1 MNLYDSLKL
10 VHVTCVVC
18 SILLFVYRYGQL
30 VGYRDRPLAKLLR
43 VLPHINDTVLLA
55 AAIGMLVV
63 LGLNPLTT
71 FWLLAKIL
79 ALLLYIVS
87 GALCLKSV
95 PGSRRQ
101 LVFFVLAL
109 MVFSYIVLVALSK
122 QYVPG

>member
-1 MNLYDSLKL
+1 MNLYNSLKL
-10 VHVTCVVC
+10 VHVACVVF
-18 SILLFVYRYGQL
+18 SILLFVYRYRQL
-30 VGYRDRPLAKLLR
+30 VRYPGQPLAKLLR
-43 VLPHINDTVLLA
+43 VLPHINDTMLLA
-55 AAIGMLVV
+55 AAVGMLAA

-79 ALLLYIVS
+79 ALLLYIAL

-109 MVFSYIVLVALSK
+109 TVFSYIVLVALTK
-122 QYVPG
+122 QYAPG